1 MHQSTDWE
9 RDGGHMGGEDEIYH
23 YVTKRDEGAL
33 ICDISSPLCYNLS
46 IHPEFTMQNHD
57 EYELIKQAQAG
68 DSKAIEA
75 MLVKYERLCHKLARK
90 FAFTA
95 PSFQHEDLVQEGRI
109 ALMEAV
115 RTYET
120 GHGAAFM
127 TWAYYHVR
135 GRVASAGR
143 SDRKQPKFPRS
154 IEDCPRAYNV
164 EDPTQIPDVRDD
176 LPRGLALKLIEE
188 CCGGLHTK
196 RAKIVI
202 DRYGLFGF
210 PELRNQECAEKYG
223 LTKYA
228 INSHTYSFKKK
239 VRAKFPELAN
249 FV

>member
-1 MHQSTDWE
+1 MYQPEE
-9 RDGGHMGGEDEIYH
+9 RDGGWGHLGEETPRFRI
-23 YVTKRDEGAL
+23 VSKADEGAI
-33 ICDISSPLCYNLS
+33 ICDLHSPLCYN
-46 IHPEFTMQNHD
+46 IEVHPEFTMPNHD
-57 EYELIKQAQAG
+57 EYELIKKAQAG
-68 DSKAIEA
+68 DNKAVEA
-75 MLVKYERLCHKLARK
+75 LLLKYERLCHKLARK

-109 ALMEAV
+109 ALIEAIK
-115 RTYET
+115 TYET
-120 GHGAAFM
+120 GHGAIFL
-127 TWAYYHVR
+127 TWAYYSVR
-135 GRVASAGR
+135 GRIASAGKY
-143 SDRKQPKFPRS
+143 DRKQPKYPRS

-164 EDPTQIPDVRDD
+164 EDPTQTPEVKDD
-176 LPRGLALKLIEE
+176 LPAGLALKLVEE

-228 INSHTYSFKKK
+228 VNSHTYQFKRK
-239 VRAKFPELAN
+239 VRARFPELAS